1 MKRYLI
7 LIYFVVIIIVIYYLY
22 ENNIFNFKS
31 NLNVDSLN
39 QSAGNLMNSASQ
51 QVSSIIN
58 GQQICGVDISAIA
71 SQYNVPSS
79 INFYNL
85 VKAVIYQESSG
96 IANLTNPSSSVNLL
110 TSYGL
115 MQVTEPVITSFGFT
129 VAQASSSGTNIY
141 IGASYLGQLLE
152 QNSYD
157 IASALSQYNSGQNW
171 DVSYADSVIAKY
183 NSLNSSGIAYDNNGN
198 AYGSIQ
204 CS

>member
-1 MKRYLI
+1 MKKYLI

-22 ENNIFNFKS
+22 DNNIFDFQS
-31 NLNVDSLN
+31 NLNVNSLN

-51 QVSSIIN
+51 QVSSIMN
-58 GQQICGVDISAIA
+58 GAQICGVDIPAIA
-71 SQYNVPSS
+71 AQYNVPSS

-96 IANLTNPSSSVNLL
+96 IANLTNPASGVNLL

-115 MQVTEPVITSFGFT
+115 MQVTEPVITSFGFS
-129 VAQASSSGTNIY
+129 VEQAQSSGANVY

-152 QNSYD
+152 QNGYN
-157 IASALSQYNSGQNW
+157 ITNALSQYNSGQNW
-171 DVSYADSVIAKY
+171 DMSYANSVMQKY
-183 NSLNSSGIAYDNNGN
+183 NSLNSSGIAYDSNGN